1 MKHTDEK
8 KKQPEIREA
17 AAAVTKSTSRALS
30 DDELDLVNGGIG
42 LSMDVVINAV
52 KLVGDLKDKAGM
64 NKNGPD
70 EQEQVRKIGAR

>member
-1 MKHTDEK
+1 MKYTDEN
-8 KKQPEIREA
+8 KKQPESREA

-30 DDELDLVNGGIG
+30 DNELDLVNGGIG

>member
-8 KKQPEIREA
+8 KKQPESREA

-30 DDELDLVNGGIG
+30 DNELDLVNGGIG

-52 KLVGDLKDKAGM
+52 KLVGALKDKAGM

>member
-8 KKQPEIREA
+8 KKQPESREA
-17 AAAVTKSTSRALS
+17 AAAVTKSTRRALS
-30 DDELDLVNGGIG
+30 DNELDLVNGGIG